1 MMKHH
6 NFNKYMKKLYSIER
20 FLRTTEISEK
30 CDHPFPTSASMPIS
44 GIEYRYEKIELW
56 RKGNF
61 FFFNYW
67 KIKYSSTYDNTPVTC
82 LSKRDGNL
90 RNKSLRVTNLSRRVG
105 IKLTKRITVR

>member
-44 GIEYRYEKIELW
+44 GIEYRYEKIEL
-56 RKGNF
+56 
-61 FFFNYW
+61 
-67 KIKYSSTYDNTPVTC
+67 
-82 LSKRDGNL
+82 
-90 RNKSLRVTNLSRRVG
+90 
-105 IKLTKRITVR
+105 